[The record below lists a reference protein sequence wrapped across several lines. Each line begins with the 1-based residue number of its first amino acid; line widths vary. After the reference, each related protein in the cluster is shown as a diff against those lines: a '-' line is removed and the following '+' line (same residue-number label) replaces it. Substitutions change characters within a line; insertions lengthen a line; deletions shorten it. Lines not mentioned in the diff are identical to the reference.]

1 MPIRDILVTVA
12 VIGSVPFCFL
22 RPFYG
27 AIVWTILSFLNPHR
41 LTWGATRDLP
51 VAVIVAIP
59 TILGAIFFSRF
70 WTRLP
75 RGVFFILVLWGWFT
89 LSATHATFTPALMHY
104 NHDTWFR
111 WQVVSKILV
120 MTIVIIGVVDT
131 WNQYRY
137 LLFAIAGSFSV
148 FVLTAVPWMIMTHG
162 QYRLYG
168 PEGTAISDNN
178 DFGLALNMTLP
189 FFFFLAKS
197 ETNRRLK
204 WFFGFLFVVT
214 IPAIFLTYSRG
225 ALVGLVAVLF
235 LMILTLPN
243 RIFLLPIL
251 VLGTC
256 VGVFMMPGKW
266 QDRMDFL
273 SGGAVIDKSA
283 LSRFNSWT
291 YCWNLALDY
300 PLTGAGFESFT
311 QPLFDQYAPNRGDLH
326 GPHSIY
332 FGVLAEQ
339 GFTGLLLYLSFVI
352 WTLFRLYRI
361 ARQARRYGEEVMANY
376 AVLLRFSLVG
386 FLCSGAFLGR
396 AYFDYFFTLVG
407 CSLILGRLWENQMAE
422 LEAEPELVE
431 VYE

>member
-1 MPIRDILVTVA
+1 MPIRDILVA
-12 VIGSVPFCFL
+12 AALIGSVPFCFF